1 MIGVL
6 HILLSRLGRRVLLWS
21 SLGLALI
28 TAFYLTWRDGR
39 AAGKAAYAIRR
50 AEARVRA
57 LQTTIEVQRDVSQ
70 TSPADLRHRLE
81 RWMGD

>member
-6 HILLSRLGRRVLLWS
+6 HILFSRLGRRVLLWS

-57 LQTTIEVQRDVSQ
+57 LQTIIEVQRDVSQ
-70 TSPADLRHRLE
+70 TGPVALRKRLE
-81 RWMGD
+81 RWMRD